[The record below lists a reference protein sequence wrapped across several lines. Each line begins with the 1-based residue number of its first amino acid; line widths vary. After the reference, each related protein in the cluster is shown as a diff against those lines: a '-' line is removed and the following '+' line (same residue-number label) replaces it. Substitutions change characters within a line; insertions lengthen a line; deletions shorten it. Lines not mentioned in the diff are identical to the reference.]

1 MSRRRRGFTLV
12 ELIVY
17 LGLMTMG
24 LLLVGAIELT
34 AQRAAD
40 MQQGLIEVQLAA
52 DSFLG
57 HLRRDVEAAR
67 RVTREGRE
75 LVLELQDGR
84 RVRWGPGLREELAA
98 GGPPAP
104 ARREV
109 HPVVKSWELQLEVL
123 GPHTRVTVEVELEG
137 RTRGGTPIVR
147 RRSRTATT
155 RLEVPGE

>member
-40 MQQGLIEVQLAA
+40 MQQALIEVQLAA
-52 DSFLG
+52 DAFLG

-67 RVTREGRE
+67 RVTREGQE

-84 RVRWGPGLREELAA
+84 RVRWLPGVREELAA
-98 GGPPAP
+98 PGLTIP

-109 HPVVKSWELQLEVL
+109 HPAVTSWELRLEVA
-123 GPHTRVTVEVELEG
+123 GAHTRVTVDAKLEA
-137 RTRGGTPIVR
+137 RTRGGSPVVR

-155 RLEVPGE
+155 RLEVTGE